1 MQKNKIYSFTVNL
14 EKEVEESTVTK
25 KKNKETGKMEEI
37 QTVKKV
43 TKEVPNTVT
52 LYEPSRRQVE
62 EADMEFSIEM
72 SKCIKRG
79 ILTKAM
85 LAKKYSD
92 SGGLLTEEDSQKLVR
107 SYSKL
112 AEVQNDLGRIMA
124 KKKKNQE
131 EKDAETKLTEEFAK
145 TRRDIV
151 DLETAYQNVF
161 NHTAD
166 TKAQNRTILW
176 YLINLSFVTDSA
188 GIERP
193 LFEGDD
199 YDEMLDNYYLKD
211 EKGDEIYDVCR
222 EKVMAFISFWY
233 FSQNASQEDF
243 KSLEEEIETGAI

>member
-1 MQKNKIYSFTVNL
+1 MEKNKIYSFSILL
-14 EKEVEESTVTK
+14 EREVEESSIAK

-43 TKEVPNTVT
+43 AKEVPYTVT

-62 EADMEFSIEM
+62 DADMEFSIEM

-107 SYSKL
+107 SYAKL
-112 AEVQNDLGRIMA
+112 GEVQSDLGRLMS
-124 KKKKNQE
+124 KKKKSQE
-131 EKDAETKLTEEFAK
+131 EKEAETRLTEEFAE
-145 TRRDIV
+145 TRRIIV

-176 YLINLSFVTDSA
+176 YLINLSFVTDSV

-193 LFEGDD
+193 MFEGED
-199 YDEMLDNYYLKD
+199 YDELLDDYYQKD
-211 EKGDEIYDVCR
+211 EKGDDIYDLCR
-222 EKVMAFISFWY
+222 EKLMAFISFWY
-233 FSQNASQEDF
+233 FSQNASEEDF

>member
-1 MQKNKIYSFTVNL
+1 MEKNKIYSFSILL
-14 EKEVEESTVTK
+14 EREVEESSVAK
-25 KKNKETGKMEEI
+25 KKNKDTGKMEEI

-43 TKEVPNTVT
+43 SKEVPYTVT

-62 EADMEFSIEM
+62 DADMEFSIEM

-107 SYSKL
+107 SYAKL
-112 AEVQNDLGRIMA
+112 GEVQSDLGRLMS
-124 KKKKNQE
+124 KKKKTQE
-131 EKDAETKLTEEFAK
+131 EKEAETKLTEEFAE
-145 TRRDIV
+145 TRRTIV

-176 YLINLSFVTDSA
+176 YLINLSFVTDSV

-193 LFEGDD
+193 MFEGED
-199 YDEMLDNYYLKD
+199 YDELLDDYYQKD
-211 EKGDEIYDVCR
+211 EKGDDIYDLCR
-222 EKVMAFISFWY
+222 EKLMAFISFWY
-233 FSQNASQEDF
+233 FSQNASEEDF

>member
-1 MQKNKIYSFTVNL
+1 MEKNKIYSFSILL
-14 EKEVEESTVTK
+14 EREVEESSVSK

-43 TKEVPNTVT
+43 TKEVPYTVT

-62 EADMEFSIEM
+62 DADMEFSIEM

-112 AEVQNDLGRIMA
+112 AEVQSDLGRIMS
-124 KKKKNQE
+124 KKKKTQE
-131 EKDAETKLTEEFAK
+131 EKDAETRLTEEFASV
-145 TRRDIV
+145 RRDIV

-176 YLINLSFVTDSA
+176 YLINLTFVTDSA

-193 LFEGDD
+193 MFDGED
-199 YDEMLDNYYLKD
+199 YDEMLDDYYKKD
-211 EKGDEIYDVCR
+211 EKGDEVYDLCR
-222 EKVMAFISFWY
+222 EKLMAFVSFWY
-233 FSQNASQEDF
+233 FSQNASEEDF
-243 KSLEEEIETGAI
+243 KSLEEEIETGTI

>member
-1 MQKNKIYSFTVNL
+1 MEKNKIYTFSINL
-14 EKEVEESTVTK
+14 EKEVEETSVSK
-25 KKNKETGKMEEI
+25 QKNKETGKMEEI

-43 TKEVPNTVT
+43 TKEVPYSIT

-62 EADMEFSIEM
+62 DADMEFSIEM

-85 LAKKYSD
+85 LAKKYSE
-92 SGGLLTEEDSQKLVR
+92 SGGLLTEEDSQRLVR

-112 AEVQNDLGRIMA
+112 GDIQKDLGRLMA
-124 KKKKNQE
+124 KKKKTKE
-131 EKDAETKLTEEFAK
+131 EKEAETRLTEEFAEV
-145 TRRDIV
+145 RRDIV

-193 LFEGDD
+193 MFEGDD
-199 YDEMLDNYYLKD
+199 YDGMLDDYYKKD
-211 EKGDEIYDVCR
+211 EKGDEVYDLCR
-222 EKVMAFISFWY
+222 EKLMAFISFWY

-243 KSLEEEIETGAI
+243 QNLEEEIETGVV